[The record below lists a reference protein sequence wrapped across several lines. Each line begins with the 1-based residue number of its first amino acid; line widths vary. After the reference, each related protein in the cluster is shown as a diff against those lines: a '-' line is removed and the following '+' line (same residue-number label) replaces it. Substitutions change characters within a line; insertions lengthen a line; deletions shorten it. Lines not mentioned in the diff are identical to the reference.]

1 MKKNHRIWS
10 IVPTCFAV
18 FGLALAG
25 SQPVF
30 ASTGQSGGSPQGEA
44 VQTLNDDGY
53 EDKNYGIQL
62 IPAADALAAASEMLG
77 EEARF
82 VPFEEAADRLPL
94 ETMAVS
100 GTITAGDCN
109 YRQGNDNPHHS
120 FTTGSKNVSVHG
132 YWLRDSNGCPTE
144 ADVTVYLQATACGA
158 SSCVWTNVAVTSE
171 RTTPGSG
178 SGNRINARVGCS
190 SEATVGYRALTD
202 VDLPWIVDPNGQTE
216 SDHVNRQ
223 CVPA

>member
-1 MKKNHRIWS
+1 MFPPAWLYSVLRLRELSPFWRLLDNRRGS
-10 IVPTCFAV
+10 LEGEVV
-18 FGLALAG
+18 QALN
-25 SQPVF
+25 
-30 ASTGQSGGSPQGEA
+30 E
-44 VQTLNDDGY
+44 DGY
-53 EDKNYGIQL
+53 EDKEYGVQL
-62 IPAADALAAASEMLG
+62 IPADEALVAASEMLG
-77 EEARF
+77 EEAHF

-94 ETMAVS
+94 ETRAVS
-100 GTITAGDCN
+100 GTLNAGGCS

-120 FTTGSKNVSVHG
+120 FTTGTKNVSVHG
-132 YWLRDSNGCPTE
+132 YWLRDSSGCPTD

-202 VDLPWIVDPNGQTE
+202 VDLPWIVDPNEQTE
-216 SDHVNRQ
+216 SAHVNRE